1 MIEKIIQQ
9 SQAQLEQAQ
18 ITAMPTMNHRP
29 PIVFMHDRAQVN
41 DPQISQTSGEH
52 QPLHTFRVAQVT
64 AVQLKTPAFLV
75 GKEGFDVHAFAI
87 PAAGGPRVRG
97 GC

>member
-1 MIEKIIQQ
+1 MVEQIIQE
-9 SQAQLEQAQ
+9 SQAELEQTQ
-18 ITAMPTMNHRP
+18 ITAVPPMNERLP
-29 PIVFMHDRAQVN
+29 LVVLSQGAQEN
-41 DPQISQTSGEH
+41 NPQVSQASGQH
-52 QPLHTFRVAQVT
+52 QPRDPLGVTQVT
-64 AVQLKTPAFLV
+64 AVQLKAPAFLV